1 MFRLD
6 EPPEKVADKVIDE
19 FLDGLERRCYEGQAR
34 NNLFLTMYP
43 EESTN
48 PEKNE
53 E

>member
-6 EPPEKVADKVIDE
+6 EPPPKVARDPVDE
-19 FLDGLERRCYEGQAR
+19 FFDGLERRCYEGQAR
-34 NNLFLTMYP
+34 SAAFLTMYP